1 MHVRDP
7 EKNLSVTPRRTHR
20 KFLKDPARA
29 VIPGR
34 KHRKVLKDT
43 ASMVRKY
50 RTRVS
55 AGSSSSSANVF
66 LVDCLGRLGISRTR
80 IQVASHIR
88 ELSKILVG
96 SAHYPLV
103 AHEGKLCQ
111 GFGSPTSPSP
121 VVPLSIDNVNE
132 DDASIEPDQYVVCA
146 RVCQYADWKP
156 HEGFWA
162 SEDFWNYPDRPLS
175 ISNDFECSA
184 ALQCQLVLIHS
195 DPDILYHIA
204 PSTDKY
210 ERLLQTGSG
219 HGDNETRLRV
229 HRHFGPSTESRR
241 RQLEEE
247 YAVCDVRSM
256 VAKLSHDY
264 ELDTSSC
271 SATLKWFHQ
280 LNMDKHEQSLVE

>member
-20 KFLKDPARA
+20 KLLKDPARA

-43 ASMVRKY
+43 AVWSENIERVFLLGLYAY
-50 RTRVS
+50 RDSTLAHEGPRHHRR
-55 AGSSSSSANVF
+55 NVF
-66 LVDCLGRLGISRTR
+66 LVDYLGRLGISRTR

-88 ELSKILVG
+88 ELSKIFVG

-146 RVCQYADWKP
+146 RCGEQQRNLSESSFEVKLRPQYFCSVVCQYADWKP

-175 ISNDFECSA
+175 ISNNFECSA

-195 DPDILYHIA
+195 DPDILDHIA
-204 PSTDKY
+204 PSTDDVVRFHIADRNMSVSFRRVRDMAIMTRDS
-210 ERLLQTGSG
+210 ECIAILAQT
-219 HGDNETRLRV
+219 LRAAAD
-229 HRHFGPSTESRR
+229 S
-241 RQLEEE
+241 
-247 YAVCDVRSM
+247 
-256 VAKLSHDY
+256 
-264 ELDTSSC
+264 
-271 SATLKWFHQ
+271 
-280 LNMDKHEQSLVE
+280 